1 MALEGPAS
9 LSETTASRCGV
20 LVYSSHAP
28 KGHVAH
34 PPQRSTALLSACRAV
49 PLCGQRTLLSSHRSR
64 YAVPTL
70 GAQPSVPVDGV
81 THPVMPLTPL
91 SVAATRRWNRSS
103 RSQHPWLLSCSGRP
117 CTCVTA
123 KPVRGAAR
131 IGLTPMEGMFGWEVV
146 LRDNVK
152 TASKVRRETG
162 VCTSR
167 PVNGPA
173 KHPFQWIQP
182 LTSPS
187 RRQLAF
193 HRRPTSFFSWVRSF
207 LLTGAVWKRLVPSCQ
222 RERDAMVARERQALW
237 SFGHHNRRPCRGG
250 LRRRGSWGW
259 PVADALRYGHRGSQ
273 GCIRTD
279 RRV

>member
-49 PLCGQRTLLSSHRSR
+49 PLCGQCTLLSSHRSR
-64 YAVPTL
+64 YAIPTL

-91 SVAATRRWNRSS
+91 SVAVTRRWNRSS

-162 VCTSR
+162 VRLPTRQRACQT
-167 PVNGPA
+167 PLPA
-173 KHPFQWIQP
+173 DSTAGHPPCADNWPSIADP
-182 LTSPS
+182 LLFSHGFVLSCSP
-187 RRQLAF
+187 
-193 HRRPTSFFSWVRSF
+193 
-207 LLTGAVWKRLVPSCQ
+207 
-222 RERDAMVARERQALW
+222 ER
-237 SFGHHNRRPCRGG
+237 C
-250 LRRRGSWGW
+250 GSVSS
-259 PVADALRYGHRGSQ
+259 PVASARGMPS
-273 GCIRTD
+273 
-279 RRV
+279 